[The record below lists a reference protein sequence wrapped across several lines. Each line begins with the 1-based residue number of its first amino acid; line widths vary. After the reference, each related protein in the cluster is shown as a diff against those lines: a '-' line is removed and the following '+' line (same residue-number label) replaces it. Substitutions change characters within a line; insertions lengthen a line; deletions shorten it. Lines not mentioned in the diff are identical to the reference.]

1 MTRQRGGSGGGS
13 CGREGR
19 GGPSAR
25 NSPPPPPRRRR
36 CVHCAEADRPTSRPT
51 RRRLTASVRYCGCR
65 SSASVHISKQRTQEQ
80 AARAEG
86 VTLCQSVTRAMPL
99 ARSLPSLLTDLRADT
114 HCTPRVHVSPS
125 SEGCDC
131 ELIPRVCFDL
141 LGGKE

>member
-65 SSASVHISKQRTQEQ
+65 SSASVHISNNPSSVHKSKQR
-80 AARAEG
+80 G
-86 VTLCQSVTRAMPL
+86 
-99 ARSLPSLLTDLRADT
+99 
-114 HCTPRVHVSPS
+114 PRVSLSVSLSHVPCRLLDPFLHS
-125 SEGCDC
+125 SLTSEQIRTALHVFMSVPPPRAATASSFRGCV
-131 ELIPRVCFDL
+131 LIC
-141 LGGKE
+141 